1 MESLLVAMKVVYPLM
16 IYMLIGWFIKKRG
29 IMTKEHFQTVNAT
42 VFKVILPIGIFFDIY
57 ETDIG
62 EVFQPQIFLFVFLGI
77 LVLFALSWIFVSKL
91 VKENRDATVVIQGIY
106 RSNYALFGASIAKT
120 VCGAE
125 GIALVA
131 ALTAI
136 VIPTIN
142 VLAVILFEV
151 KRGGS
156 IKFSRV
162 FMNILKNPLVVA
174 GVSGAVAAL
183 LGIKIPD
190 IISQPFITFG
200 NIAAPLALVAL
211 GGMISAKSV
220 MSHRKYLL
228 IAVVGRLVFSPMLML
243 SSAVLLG
250 MRGDVLIALLAVFGS
265 PTAISSAPMA
275 QAMGGNGELAG
286 EIVAISSVCSILTVF
301 LFVFTLS
308 RFGFI

>member
-1 MESLLVAMKVVYPLM
+1 M
-16 IYMLIGWFIKKRG
+16 
-29 IMTKEHFQTVNAT
+29 
-42 VFKVILPIGIFFDIY
+42 
-57 ETDIG
+57 
-62 EVFQPQIFLFVFLGI
+62 
-77 LVLFALSWIFVSKL
+77 
-91 VKENRDATVVIQGIY
+91 
-106 RSNYALFGASIAKT
+106 
-120 VCGAE
+120 
-125 GIALVA
+125 
-131 ALTAI
+131 
-136 VIPTIN
+136 
-142 VLAVILFEV
+142 
-151 KRGGS
+151 
-156 IKFSRV
+156 
-162 FMNILKNPLVVA
+162 
-174 GVSGAVAAL
+174 
-183 LGIKIPD
+183 GIKIPD

-220 MSHRKYLL
+220 MSHRKYLS
-228 IAVVGRLVFSPMLML
+228 IAVIGRLVFAPMLML